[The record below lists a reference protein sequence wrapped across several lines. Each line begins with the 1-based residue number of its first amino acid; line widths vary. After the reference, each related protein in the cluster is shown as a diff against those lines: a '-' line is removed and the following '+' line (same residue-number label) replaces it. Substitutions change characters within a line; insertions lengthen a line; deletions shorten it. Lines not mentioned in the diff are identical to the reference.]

1 MNRILLTGFLPFR
14 GRAANVSGDVAAALD
29 GAVIDGAA
37 VRALLMPVHW
47 DAPRS
52 VIADALAGIEA
63 AGDRAIAVVGLGEC
77 GAKGTVRVETRAR
90 NRRGRRPDERGL
102 RPGAGMAAESEPTGP
117 ATRTSTLAAA
127 LQRTLEGSGCEYVV
141 SRGAGRFLCEEALY
155 VSLGLAPPAGFVHLP
170 AYPNARADNTDSRNR
185 SHFLAMKGI
194 VEAALAG
201 LA

>member
-1 MNRILLTGFLPFR
+1 MDRILLTGFLPFR

-29 GAVIDGAA
+29 SSVIGEAA

-47 DAPRS
+47 GAPQQA
-52 VIADALAGIEA
+52 VADALAAIESE
-63 AGDRAIAVVGLGEC
+63 GDQAIAVVGLGEC

-102 RPGAGMAAESEPTGP
+102 RPGAGTPSESEPGGS
-117 ATRTSTLAAA
+117 ATRASDLAATLQGA
-127 LQRTLEGSGCEYVV
+127 LDEAEIELVI

-155 VSLGLAPPAGFVHLP
+155 VSLGLASRAGFVHLP
-170 AYPNARADNTDSRNR
+170 AYPNARTGNTDARNR
-185 SHFLAMKGI
+185 AHFRAMKGV
-194 VEAALAG
+194 VEAALVG